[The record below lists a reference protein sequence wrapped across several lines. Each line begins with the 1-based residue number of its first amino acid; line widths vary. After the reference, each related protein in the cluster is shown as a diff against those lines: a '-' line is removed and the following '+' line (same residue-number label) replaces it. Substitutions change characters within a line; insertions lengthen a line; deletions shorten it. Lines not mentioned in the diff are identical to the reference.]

1 MACIAAILLPHSLMA
16 ATYKGEINI
25 EVGEQFFVDVSY
37 GNYVTQ
43 SGYWSKSNST
53 FRFISQGPRSCTI
66 EGLHVGTG
74 TLSYWGLVNAD
85 EVEFYWTVNVFPKQV
100 LVTNITINQSSLSLN
115 VGDSYQL
122 SATVLPSDATDKS
135 VSWTSSNESVAI
147 VGNSGKVTAKAKG
160 NATITC
166 KANDGSGVYSTCAV
180 TVDEDPV
187 VAVINSTNFPDNN
200 FRNCLLSTTYGEDGK
215 ITQKEVN
222 NIISLDVSNKEIKS
236 LKGIEFFTALK
247 WLSCSDNQL
256 TSLDVSKCTAL
267 TTLYCYDN
275 QLTSLDVSKNTALKT
290 LHCYNNQLTSLDVS
304 KCTAL
309 TSLSCQGNQLT
320 SLDVSKCTALTT
332 LFCGGNQLTS
342 LDVSKCTA
350 LTNLNCC
357 DNQLTSLDVSKNT
370 ALTTFDCYDNQLTS
384 LDVSKCTALTSLRC
398 YDNQLTSLDVSKCT
412 ALTTLYCWNNQLTS
426 LDLSKNTALKELW
439 CNNNQLTTLD
449 VSKNTALE
457 TLSCPSNQLTSLDV
471 SKNTALSY
479 LQCNRNQLTSL
490 DVSKNTAL
498 KALYFVCNNIKG
510 TAMDNL
516 IKGLRRNTSDN
527 EFGFRVV
534 NIDEDEDEGNVC
546 TTEQVAAVKVKG
558 WTPQCWNGTE
568 WVEYE
573 GSPSVIVPTAITLPD
588 VVTVDVGKTITLT
601 PTLQPADAET
611 TITWASDDTSVAK
624 VTQSGMVL
632 GVKEGT
638 AIVSATTGN
647 GLKAECFV
655 MVQGDTGIEEIATGH
670 GTPSAV
676 YSPSGQRLASPRK
689 GLNIIDG
696 KKVVKK

>member
-1 MACIAAILLPHSLMA
+1 M
-16 ATYKGEINI
+16 
-25 EVGEQFFVDVSY
+25 
-37 GNYVTQ
+37 
-43 SGYWSKSNST
+43 
-53 FRFISQGPRSCTI
+53 
-66 EGLHVGTG
+66 
-74 TLSYWGLVNAD
+74 
-85 EVEFYWTVNVFPKQV
+85 
-100 LVTNITINQSSLSLN
+100 
-115 VGDSYQL
+115 
-122 SATVLPSDATDKS
+122 
-135 VSWTSSNESVAI
+135 
-147 VGNSGKVTAKAKG
+147 
-160 NATITC
+160 
-166 KANDGSGVYSTCAV
+166 
-180 TVDEDPV
+180 
-187 VAVINSTNFPDNN
+187 
-200 FRNCLLSTTYGEDGK
+200 
-215 ITQKEVN
+215 
-222 NIISLDVSNKEIKS
+222 
-236 LKGIEFFTALK
+236 
-247 WLSCSDNQL
+247 
-256 TSLDVSKCTAL
+256 
-267 TTLYCYDN
+267 
-275 QLTSLDVSKNTALKT
+275 
-290 LHCYNNQLTSLDVS
+290 
-304 KCTAL
+304 
-309 TSLSCQGNQLT
+309 
-320 SLDVSKCTALTT
+320 
-332 LFCGGNQLTS
+332 
-342 LDVSKCTA
+342 SKCTA